1 MINDDGLEEATSGD
15 WMESLLR
22 SPIFQNLPPVYL
34 QQILI
39 NLLMLRTLMIFPLK
53 VMTDRII
60 N

>member
-53 VMTDRII
+53 
-60 N
+60 